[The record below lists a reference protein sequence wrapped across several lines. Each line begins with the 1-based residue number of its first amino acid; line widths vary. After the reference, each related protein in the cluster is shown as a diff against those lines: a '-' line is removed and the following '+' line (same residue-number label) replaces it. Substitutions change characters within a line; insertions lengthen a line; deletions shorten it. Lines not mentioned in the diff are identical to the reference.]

1 MSNTQ
6 VIAADE
12 SLPKKKL
19 DLIPVFLVP
28 VVAAIALPLYYAM
41 GAGSASDWLTATIAG
56 IGMGL
61 IIFLMASGFS
71 LVFGL
76 MDVLNFGHGI
86 FVTLGAYFGVWFLLP
101 SQNWSLQNWYE
112 DPESIALN
120 LLALAAAAGLG
131 MLLTAVIGLIFER
144 IIVRPVYGNH
154 LSQILVTSGG
164 MIVAG
169 ELCIVLWG
177 PETLPFLPPPSL
189 SGALVIGEFAMEKF
203 RLMTLIVGM
212 ILFLAMVLLLNRTK
226 LGLLIRASVQDR
238 EMVEAM
244 GYKVKFL
251 FISVF
256 AAGAAL
262 ASLGGTFYSI
272 FINGAN
278 SQIGPAMMINI
289 FIVIIIAGMGSVGG
303 ALLGAILVGIAS
315 NYAGSLFPNLAAF
328 TSIAVMCAVILWR
341 PQGLYP
347 VAKR

>member
-19 DLIPVFLVP
+19 DLIPVFLIP

-61 IIFLMASGFS
+61 IIFLVASGFS

-86 FVTLGAYFGVWFLLP
+86 FVTLGAYFGVTFLAP
-101 SQNWSLQNWYE
+101 FQNWYD

-131 MLLTAVIGLIFER
+131 MLVTAVIGLIFER

-169 ELCIVLWG
+169 ELCVVFWG

-189 SGALVIGEFAMEKF
+189 TGALVIGTFAMEKF
-203 RLMTLIVGM
+203 RLMTLIVGL
-212 ILFLAMVLLLNRTK
+212 ILFLVMVLLLNRTK

-278 SQIGPAMMINI
+278 NAIGPAMMINI

>member
-6 VIAADE
+6 VLAADE

-19 DLIPVFLVP
+19 DLIPVFLIP
-28 VVAAIALPLYYAM
+28 VVALLAWPLYNFM
-41 GAGSASDWLTATIAG
+41 GAGSTSDWMTATIAG

-61 IIFLMASGFS
+61 IIFLVASGFS

-86 FVTLGAYFGVWFLLP
+86 FVTLGAYFAVTFLAP
-101 SQNWSLQNWYE
+101 MQSWYE
-112 DPESIALN
+112 DGTSIALN

-131 MLLTAVIGLIFER
+131 MLAVAIIGLIFER
-144 IIVRPVYGNH
+144 IIVRPVYGAH
-154 LSQILVTSGG
+154 LTQILVTSGG

-169 ELCIVLWG
+169 ELCVVFWG
-177 PETLPFLPPPSL
+177 PDALPIMPPPSL
-189 SGALVIGEFAMEKF
+189 AGALTIGGFAMEKF

-212 ILFLAMVLLLNRTK
+212 VLFLIMVLLLNRTK
-226 LGLLIRASVQDR
+226 LGLLIRAGVQDR
-238 EMVEAM
+238 EMVEAL

-251 FISVF
+251 FLAVF
-256 AAGAAL
+256 SAGAAL
-262 ASLGGTFYSI
+262 ASLGGTFYGI
-272 FINGAN
+272 FVNGA
-278 SQIGPAMMINI
+278 SAGLGPAMMINI

-303 ALLGAILVGIAS
+303 ALIAAIMVGIV
-315 NYAGSLFPNLAAF
+315 NNFMGSLFPHLQAF
-328 TSIAVMCAVILWR
+328 ASIFLMCLVILWR